1 LFRINAAK
9 TETSLGPDRVTE
21 TIRLLPKA
29 EEEPV
34 QDILVV
40 DDDPSFADYIT
51 TLLRR
56 DGYSVTCVDSGEK
69 ALEHLAE
76 HPCRVV
82 ITDVLMPDM
91 DGIELLR
98 EIGQR
103 GLDIAVI
110 GITGGD
116 QDMNSLVSRLFD
128 AMGAAFVAMKPIEPQ
143 KFLARLAY
151 HAGRNGGDPA
161 APYLD
166 GTSILRFRRP

>member
-1 LFRINAAK
+1 M
-9 TETSLGPDRVTE
+9 
-21 TIRLLPKA
+21 
-29 EEEPV
+29 

-56 DGYSVTCVDSGEK
+56 DGYRVVCVDSGEK
-69 ALEHLAE
+69 ALEHLST

-103 GLDIAVI
+103 GLDVAVI

-116 QDMNSLVSRLFD
+116 LDMNNLVSRLFD
-128 AMGAAFVAMKPIEPQ
+128 AMGAAFVTMKPIEPQ

-151 HAGRNGGDPA
+151 HAGREPEAVASRQGEA
-161 APYLD
+161 
-166 GTSILRFRRP
+166 SVLRFRRP